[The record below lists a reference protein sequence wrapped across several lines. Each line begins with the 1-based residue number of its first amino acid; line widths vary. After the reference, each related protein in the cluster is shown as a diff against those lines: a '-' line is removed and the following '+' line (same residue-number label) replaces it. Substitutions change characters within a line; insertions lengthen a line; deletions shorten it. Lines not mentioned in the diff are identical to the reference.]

1 MPLVNKL
8 CCWLAAAQAA
18 AVIGLETAIFVY
30 VLRNIDGVFNSWS
43 SDKGIA
49 IYFLLLVIA
58 AMYGVFLLVGGVMN
72 GDTIQIIGFC
82 AFNLFAMS
90 LGIFRFF
97 QIKEWLFYKF
107 KDAVFYQIRSQM
119 IASVC
124 VMAGVSVVFGVMS
137 YFWYTEF
144 GWEIYKRVGADMK
157 IRRMYINYRALVLLL
172 KMDFFVFVGFA
183 VTYIILILKTN
194 DPEFG
199 ITVAFVPMTLTV
211 LTLAFWALRK
221 ESVGTMW
228 VFVFLLCGSTAY
240 FVFKCAR
247 MYDPKQ
253 EAKFS
258 KQRPMM
264 TYYTVVS
271 LVVIAATL
279 QQAVTCLAN
288 FGYGLKE
295 RIEITRGK
303 RSDMEQIQDYYVNAA
318 GDRRM
323 NLEVHLLAAL
333 LVAAT
338 SVAAK
343 QTHVLFPRA
352 DNDTKAAEDDDD
364 GGPKVDVSQM
374 DLLSGIPAGVA
385 LLVGVIQVWPSP
397 VQVCRRHLQEFL
409 VWLKQSVERDF
420 CVTLYSCERS
430 CHSNNYVANSE
441 SVKSRIEAN
450 VGIKRLLGCLGTGD
464 ITVEELVD
472 VIQNGDN
479 GVTLD
484 ELARVARYPRM
495 KDLGTAIKILRFSPS
510 FGKRVIFFQWMG
522 VGFAYFFNWFFRNG
536 LPQLALRFLRF
547 LYNVLRRIIGH
558 PPIDYSTYRNF
569 GLSYQMA
576 ELASHKVVSE
586 HIPWVKYTIYF
597 MLMRLAGRHLT
608 TKVWGVDDI
617 NAGDIKTKVDLGE
630 ISNEDNT
637 AFSHPML
644 AHRRLVMLMT
654 TDECAMAKALYLVG
668 IHSTRMLL
676 LCRGVGFPPPH
687 VITGSF
693 KKVSVELEK
702 TIIVFRHPR
711 LDSLYKLVYS
721 YKKDDSNRASG
732 DQETQDY
739 LHLCYDLMLKRLQS
753 ELGDMVTGQFT
764 LHVLINMEL
773 TEIHPKYIEQ
783 AMDDSPRKCNI
794 GGLTIEGVELDEKL
808 EKALCKAHVGACTEV
823 NALLESF
830 LTPSVY
836 WGNTVWLLYS
846 FYQVSKHISRFKPEH
861 GVDSGGEEGYSNMIN
876 ELIIQLINSP
886 FQTFVNKKIESLN
899 RDGVNEDDTIYTSG
913 ELRNIIC
920 NRIALKSDTH
930 WNSAPMWCVCSNHCR
945 GVCTLLINET
955 VMAIYSRRFFATP
968 YFFELM
974 TFDEKDDQI
983 ANRKKTAETPEN
995 SRADDSANIQ
1005 APAFTNDKQFMREP
1019 VNDIISLTIVKEKQD
1034 DKRGSKGG
1042 PVPVN
1047 PARLVC
1053 LNSRNL
1059 LVKNLANYRVERI
1072 IAAPSQA
1079 AAPDPSAAKSF
1090 RSAINLRHRSS
1101 HVNYRINPTTYALS
1115 TLLLENTP
1123 QLIVVLGNAIYT
1135 MRPLAASPEDD
1146 KKWAFSSQHE
1156 KLAKWFNDGLDP
1168 RKNINPVLPLMLDP
1182 PDKFTQ
1188 QVTKAVGMAAGRL
1201 QYIRRQRR
1209 DDIYELDLP
1218 VRSITVGQ

>member
-1 MPLVNKL
+1 MPSLN
-8 CCWLAAAQAA
+8 
-18 AVIGLETAIFVY
+18 
-30 VLRNIDGVFNSWS
+30 R
-43 SDKGIA
+43 
-49 IYFLLLVIA
+49 LL
-58 AMYGVFLLVGGVMN
+58 
-72 GDTIQIIGFC
+72 
-82 AFNLFAMS
+82 
-90 LGIFRFF
+90 
-97 QIKEWLFYKF
+97 
-107 KDAVFYQIRSQM
+107 
-119 IASVC
+119 
-124 VMAGVSVVFGVMS
+124 
-137 YFWYTEF
+137 
-144 GWEIYKRVGADMK
+144 
-157 IRRMYINYRALVLLL
+157 
-172 KMDFFVFVGFA
+172 
-183 VTYIILILKTN
+183 
-194 DPEFG
+194 
-199 ITVAFVPMTLTV
+199 
-211 LTLAFWALRK
+211 
-221 ESVGTMW
+221 
-228 VFVFLLCGSTAY
+228 
-240 FVFKCAR
+240 
-247 MYDPKQ
+247 
-253 EAKFS
+253 
-258 KQRPMM
+258 
-264 TYYTVVS
+264 
-271 LVVIAATL
+271 
-279 QQAVTCLAN
+279 
-288 FGYGLKE
+288 
-295 RIEITRGK
+295 
-303 RSDMEQIQDYYVNAA
+303 
-318 GDRRM
+318 
-323 NLEVHLLAAL
+323 VHLLVAV

-343 QTHVLFPRA
+343 QTHVLIPRA
-352 DNDTKAAEDDDD
+352 GNDTKAAKDGDDD

-385 LLVGVIQVWPSP
+385 LLVGVIQIWPSP

-430 CHSNNYVANSE
+430 CHSSNYVANSE
-441 SVKSRIEAN
+441 GVKSRIEAN
-450 VGIKRLLGCLGTGD
+450 VGIKGLLGCLGTGD
-464 ITVEELVD
+464 IKVEELVD

-479 GVTLD
+479 GITLD

-522 VGFAYFFNWFFRNG
+522 VGFAYFFNWFLRNG

-547 LYNVLRRIIGH
+547 WYNVLRRVIGH

-586 HIPWVKYTIYF
+586 HLPWVKYTIYF

-693 KKVSVELEK
+693 KKVSVKLEK
-702 TIIVFRHPR
+702 TIIVFRHPK

-721 YKKDDSNRASG
+721 YKRDDSNRASG

-764 LHVLINMEL
+764 SHVLINMEL
-773 TEIHPKYIEQ
+773 TQIHPTYIKR

-808 EKALCKAHVGACTEV
+808 EKALCKAHVDACIEV
-823 NALLESF
+823 DTLLGSF
-830 LTPSVY
+830 LTPGVY
-836 WGNTVWLLYS
+836 WGNAVWLLYS
-846 FYQVSKHISRFKPEH
+846 FYQVSKHISRFNSEH
-861 GVDSGGEEGYSNMIN
+861 GVYSDGEEGYSNKIN
-876 ELIIQLINSP
+876 ELIMLLINSP
-886 FQTFVNKKIESLN
+886 FQTFVNEKIKSLN
-899 RDGVNEDDTIYTSG
+899 RDGANEDDTIYTTG
-913 ELRNIIC
+913 KLRNIIC
-920 NRIALKSDTH
+920 NNIALESDTH

-955 VMAIYSRRFFATP
+955 VMAIYNRRFFATP
-968 YFFELM
+968 YFFELI
-974 TFDEKDDQI
+974 TFEEKDDQI
-983 ANRKKTAETPEN
+983 ASPEQTAETSKN
-995 SRADDSANIQ
+995 LRVDDSANIQ
-1005 APAFTNDKQFMREP
+1005 AAAFTNDKQFMREP
-1019 VNDIISLTIVKEKQD
+1019 VSDIPSLTIVEGKQD
-1034 DKRGSKGG
+1034 NKRGSKGG
-1042 PVPVN
+1042 PMPVN
-1047 PARLVC
+1047 PVRLVC
-1053 LNSRNL
+1053 LNNRSL
-1059 LVKNLANYRVERI
+1059 LVKYLGKYRVERI
-1072 IAAPSQA
+1072 IAAPANQPESPANQPES
-1079 AAPDPSAAKSF
+1079 PDPSAAKSF
-1090 RSAINLRHRSS
+1090 RSAISKRWGRINLRHRCS
-1101 HVNYRINPTTYALS
+1101 HVNYRINPTAYALS
-1115 TLLLENTP
+1115 TLLLENAP

-1135 MRPLAASPEDD
+1135 VRPLAASPAAGER
-1146 KKWAFSSQHE
+1146 WAFSSQHE
-1156 KLAKWFNDGLDP
+1156 ELAKWFKDESDP
-1168 RKNINPVLPLMLDP
+1168 RKDISPALPLMLDP